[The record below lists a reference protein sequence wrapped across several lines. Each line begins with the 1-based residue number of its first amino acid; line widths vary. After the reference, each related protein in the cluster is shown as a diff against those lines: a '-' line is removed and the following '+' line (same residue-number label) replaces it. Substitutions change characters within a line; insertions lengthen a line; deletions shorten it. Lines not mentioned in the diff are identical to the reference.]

1 MPHMPERLPRKPS
14 APEHAVPD
22 GAIVLAVYHRSD
34 EIVEHLT
41 SLPASG
47 VRFEFLQAGGLW
59 TVPNN
64 VAGLLWEL
72 ALEDG
77 SQRLVSALIESLPAV
92 SFSLVR
98 QPGLA
103 ELSRVLGFRQ
113 HLVWP
118 FELDHVERALGLGP
132 LLDLADRI
140 ESASSRIVSL
150 AARPDVIANVMR
162 AVNLSPEPAHVARA
176 LVQHV
181 SEWLPLA
188 EWNVH
193 AVEPDGQP
201 RLIGESLSEAKDAV
215 VQSLAEFIVRTG
227 QPSIRVTNYLDD
239 RANPSG
245 DPAKRIE
252 ASVVGWPLIVQG
264 TVVGVLTGIDVGRAR
279 RLPAMSEALN
289 DAFVRLLEPAAY
301 ALANALRIVR
311 AEALSVTDDLTQL
324 FNSRY
329 LNDLLRKET
338 KRAMR
343 SGWPLSLLFVDLDG
357 FKRINDAHGH
367 LLGSRALIEAAEVIR
382 SSARE
387 TDIVARFG
395 GDEFA
400 ILLPETGIEGAHSVA
415 RRLRDRIQRFNFI
428 ADRTPGNRLTASIGV
443 ATLPDV
449 ADSAEGLLQAADAAM
464 YKVKSSGKNGIHIAG
479 SDTGAVRLP
488 TEEQEPR

>member
-1 MPHMPERLPRKPS
+1 M
-14 APEHAVPD
+14 
-22 GAIVLAVYHRSD
+22 LAVYHRGEDSI
-34 EIVEHLT
+34 ERLT
-41 SLPASG
+41 ALQSTGA
-47 VRFEFLQAGGLW
+47 RFEFLQAGALW
-59 TVPNN
+59 TVPND

-72 ALEDG
+72 SLEDG
-77 SQRLVSALIESLPAV
+77 SQRLVSALIDSLPAV
-92 SFSLVR
+92 SFSLTR
-98 QPGLA
+98 HAGLA
-103 ELSRVLGFRQ
+103 DLSRVLGFRQ

-118 FELDHVERALGLGP
+118 FQLDDVERALGLGP

-140 ESASSRIVSL
+140 DSASPRIINL
-150 AARPDVIANVMR
+150 AARPDAIAGIMR
-162 AVNLSPEPAHVARA
+162 AVNLSTEPVEVAKT
-176 LVQHV
+176 LVEHAN
-181 SEWLPLA
+181 EWLPLT
-188 EWNVH
+188 EWQVYI
-193 AVEPDGQP
+193 VEPDGQP
-201 RLIGESLSEAKDAV
+201 RLIGEAGSEGRDAV
-215 VQSLAEFIVRTG
+215 VQSLAELVVRTG
-227 QPSIRVTNYLDD
+227 QPSVRVTTYLDE
-239 RANPSG
+239 RANPAS
-245 DPAKRIE
+245 DQAKRVE
-252 ASVVGWPLIVQG
+252 ASVVGWPLVVQG
-264 TVVGVLTGIDVGRAR
+264 TVVGVLAGLDAGRAR
-279 RLPAMSEALN
+279 RLPEMSSALN

-301 ALANALRIVR
+301 ALAHALRIVR

-367 LLGSRALIEAAEVIR
+367 LLGSRALVEAAEVIR

-400 ILLPETGIEGAHSVA
+400 ILLPETGLEGAHSVA
-415 RRLRDRIQRFNFI
+415 RRLRDRIQRFNFL
-428 ADRTPGNRLTASIGV
+428 ADRTSGSRLTASIGV

-479 SDTGAVRLP
+479 SDSGAVRVP

>member
-1 MPHMPERLPRKPS
+1 MPERLPRRAS
-14 APEHAVPD
+14 APEQTAPD
-22 GAIVLAVYHRSD
+22 GAVVLAVYYRSED
-34 EIVEHLT
+34 TVEQL
-41 SLPASG
+41 SALQSNG
-47 VRFEFLQAGGLW
+47 VRFEFLQAGVLW

-64 VAGLLWEL
+64 VAGVLWEL
-72 ALEDG
+72 SLEDG
-77 SQRLVSALIESLPAV
+77 SQRLVSALIDSLPAA
-92 SFSLVR
+92 SFSLSK
-98 QPGLA
+98 QAGLA
-103 ELSRVLGFRQ
+103 ELSRVLGFRA
-113 HLVWP
+113 HMVWP
-118 FELDHVERALGLGP
+118 FELDAVERALGLGP

-140 ESASSRIVSL
+140 DSASPRIVT
-150 AARPDVIANVMR
+150 IAGRTEAIASVMR
-162 AVNLSPEPAHVARA
+162 AVNLSQDPGQVAQA
-176 LVQHV
+176 LVQHAN
-181 SEWLPLA
+181 EWLPLS
-188 EWNVH
+188 EWQVY
-193 AVEPDGQP
+193 AVEPDGLP
-201 RLIGESLSEAKDAV
+201 RLLAGAASEPKDAV

-227 QPSIRVTNYLDD
+227 QPSVRVTNYLDD
-239 RANPSG
+239 RVNPG
-245 DPAKRIE
+245 DQAKRIE

-264 TVVGVLTGIDVGRAR
+264 AVVGVLAGIDAGRAR
-279 RLPAMSEALN
+279 RLPVMSQALN

-343 SGWPLSLLFVDLDG
+343 SGWPLSLLFIDLDG
-357 FKRINDAHGH
+357 FKRINDANGH

-415 RRLRDRIQRFNFI
+415 RRLRDRIQRFNFL
-428 ADRTPGNRLTASIGV
+428 ADRTPGSRLTASIGV

-479 SDTGAVRLP
+479 SDDNAARFP

>member
-1 MPHMPERLPRKPS
+1 MPERLPRRAS
-14 APEHAVPD
+14 APEQTAPD
-22 GAIVLAVYHRSD
+22 GAVVLAVYHRSD
-34 EIVEHLT
+34 QTVEAFATLQ
-41 SLPASG
+41 SAS
-47 VRFEFLQAGGLW
+47 VRFEFLQAGTLW
-59 TVPNN
+59 TLPNN
-64 VAGLLWEL
+64 VAGVLWEL
-72 ALEDG
+72 SLEDG
-77 SQRLVSALIESLPAV
+77 SQRLVSALIDSMPAA
-92 SFSLVR
+92 SFSLTR
-98 QPGLA
+98 QIGLG

-118 FELDHVERALGLGP
+118 FDLDQIERALGLGP

-140 ESASSRIVSL
+140 ESAAPRIVSM
-150 AARPDVIANVMR
+150 AAEPDAIASVMR
-162 AVNLSPEPAHVARA
+162 AVNLSAEPGQVAQA
-176 LVQHV
+176 LIEHAGR
-181 SEWLPLA
+181 WLPLT
-188 EWNVH
+188 EWRVYG
-193 AVEPDGQP
+193 VDPDGMP
-201 RLIGESLSEAKDAV
+201 RRIGEAAADASDPVVQALADAV
-215 VQSLAEFIVRTG
+215 VRTG
-227 QPSIRVTNYLDD
+227 QPSVRVTTYLDD
-239 RANPSG
+239 RANPAS
-245 DPAKRIE
+245 DPARRYE

-264 TVVGVLTGIDVGRAR
+264 TVVGVLVGIDAARAR
-279 RLPAMSEALN
+279 RLPAMSQPLN

-301 ALANALRIVR
+301 ALAHAMRIVR

-357 FKRINDAHGH
+357 FKRINDVHGH
-367 LLGSRALIEAAEVIR
+367 LLGSRALVEAAEVIKA
-382 SSARE
+382 SARE

-415 RRLRDRIQRFNFI
+415 RRLRDRLQRFTFL
-428 ADRTPGNRLTASIGV
+428 ADRTSGARLTASIGV

-479 SDTGAVRLP
+479 SDSGAVRFP